1 MTYFPGTPGN
11 DFLSGTPDGDDMTGD
26 AGNDTLQ
33 GGGGSDVL
41 YGGTGNDVLLGGS
54 GDDFLIAQLIGPDT
68 GQDAGIDMLDGGDG
82 FDRAGV
88 DRSAARTDIHFSL
101 ADTTRRQVLDNG
113 TSLIHVEAVSLQT
126 GAGNDQLTGGV
137 SGDVFASGAGN
148 DTLDGGDGDDGL
160 AGMAGDD
167 VLIGGAGVDLLDGGD
182 GNDRLFGGTGDTRID
197 GGAGRDIAE
206 LDFHDYTGDVVFSVA
221 DTLAGTTKIGG
232 TEVRNI
238 EQVVLR
244 TGMGDDDL
252 TGGSG
257 DDVLASDGGFNVLR
271 GGAGNDR
278 LQGGRDTDILYGGT
292 GNDLLSGGAGDDL
305 LIAQMID
312 ADAGKDSGID
322 IIDGGGGFDRAAVD
336 RSLAKTDIRFS
347 LADPSQYQVL
357 DNGTGIVNVEAISL
371 QTGRGHDHL
380 TGGIVDDVFASG
392 AGNDT
397 LNGEGGN
404 DGLFGMAG
412 NDVLTGGEGID
423 VLDGGEGNDTIFG
436 GTGDTLI
443 DGGAGRDSGVLDFR
457 DFTGSLRFSVADNL
471 SGTVATGGADIRN
484 LEQVTIHAGSGDA
497 DLTGGDANDLLTAQG
512 GFNVLRGGNGNDT
525 LQGGRDTDILSG
537 GAGSDLMSGGDGNDI
552 LIGTLDGDALGKDAG
567 ADVID
572 GGAGFDIAAI
582 DRSTAKTS
590 IAFSIGDPS
599 VVQVLDN
606 GASVV
611 NIEEISLK
619 TGKGNDTVQGAWGK
633 DVFYGGASN
642 DWLMGWGGNDQ
653 LHGEAGND
661 LLDGGAGADQI
672 DGGDGNDTIFGGTG
686 DTLIDG
692 GAGRDTG
699 VLDFRDFTGSL
710 RFSVADNL
718 SRTVATGGADIR
730 NLEQVTIHAGSG
742 DADLTGGD
750 ANDLLTAQGGF
761 NVLRGG
767 NGNDTL
773 QGGRDTDILSGGAG
787 SDLMSGGD
795 GNDILIGTLD
805 GDALGK
811 DAGADIIDGGAGF
824 DIAAIDRST
833 AKTSIVFSIGDPSV
847 VQVLDNG
854 ASVVNIEEISL
865 KTGKGNDTV
874 QGASGKDVFYGGAG
888 DDWLMGW
895 GGNDQL
901 YGEKGNDLLDGG
913 AGADQ
918 IDGGD
923 GNDTLYGNTGDDS
936 IDGGNGTDTAVFS
949 GASTD
954 YLVAATDS
962 GFTVKDLR
970 GTDGTDTL
978 SSVEKLGFTD
988 GTFTAQQL
996 AARAGLPVAVA
1007 DAVTTTENLS
1017 GQLNVLA
1024 NDYDR
1029 DGGPLKLIS
1038 VTSDD
1043 PDLTFGFNEN
1053 GNVSVTP
1060 GSAHQGL
1067 AEGETATRTATYVIE
1082 DASGNR
1088 TSATIQITIT
1098 GENDLPMAYGDQYS
1112 VDEDSSLMNLN
1123 VLGNDIDAD
1132 AGSHLS
1138 IASLGLTG
1146 TLGSVTLNADNTV
1159 SYDPGAAFQFL
1170 SAGQTAT
1177 DSFTYV
1183 TSDEHGAQS
1192 SATVTITI
1200 IGADEAPPSDV
1211 PVAHDDTLDIYSS
1224 QVTIKLHDL
1233 LANDE
1238 GAALTI
1244 VAASTRSANGAL
1256 IEIAAD
1262 GSVIYDPQTLYKTLK
1277 PGDSVTDT
1285 FDYQV
1290 ADADGQMS
1298 TASVTLTI
1306 SGDNIAVAT
1315 LSAVEDQTTDNLYDL
1330 LNYFLTKE
1338 YGTIQDGWTIDTG
1351 HTLGTVTFDAG
1362 AHLLTYAA
1370 DDPYFDA
1377 MLPYTQ
1383 ATTSLEYDVVD
1394 WRGQSHHGVVQFLI
1408 DGAEDLLP
1416 THLVS
1421 NSLTDFDFMAG

>member
-471 SGTVATGGADIRN
+471 SG
-484 LEQVTIHAGSGDA
+484 
-497 DLTGGDANDLLTAQG
+497 
-512 GFNVLRGGNGNDT
+512 
-525 LQGGRDTDILSG
+525 
-537 GAGSDLMSGGDGNDI
+537 
-552 LIGTLDGDALGKDAG
+552 
-567 ADVID
+567 
-572 GGAGFDIAAI
+572 
-582 DRSTAKTS
+582 
-590 IAFSIGDPS
+590 
-599 VVQVLDN
+599 
-606 GASVV
+606 
-611 NIEEISLK
+611 
-619 TGKGNDTVQGAWGK
+619 
-633 DVFYGGASN
+633 
-642 DWLMGWGGNDQ
+642 
-653 LHGEAGND
+653 
-661 LLDGGAGADQI
+661 
-672 DGGDGNDTIFGGTG
+672 
-686 DTLIDG
+686 
-692 GAGRDTG
+692 
-699 VLDFRDFTGSL
+699 
-710 RFSVADNL
+710 
-718 SRTVATGGADIR
+718 TVATGGADIR